1 MKKKSHASQAKN
13 PGDNKKIRISGT
25 RWWKNNIWVL
35 VFCLTVSTLVSWAY
49 FDSLKRQSVRNI
61 EKVSA
66 VYAERTENLINLIFH
81 KTDVL
86 AAVVKLENGNITEN
100 TFNDIAGIVYEK
112 DSGIRGIQ
120 YMPGAVVTYSY
131 PLRGNEAVIGKN
143 FLQIP
148 ERKKDVELAI
158 NTKSI
163 ALSGPYHLLQGGLG
177 VVARNP
183 VFLTDEDGEE
193 YFWGFSAIV
202 LDLPDAIEPAG
213 LDGLYD
219 AGYRYQLFCINENNE
234 RIVIAG
240 DKKLKSGNAICRAIT
255 VPHHEWTLVL
265 TERYPWVNYIRTC
278 VLELVGI
285 FLSLILWR
293 MHCIM
298 MQKNMA
304 IRAKNRFFSDISH
317 DMRTPL
323 NAVIGFSM
331 LARNPGVSAAQKD
344 EYLDQINSAGRLM
357 LDLVNDTLT
366 ISKAESGKLQ
376 LQLKPV
382 STSELGRTILSPIQ
396 ELAQQKGVTL
406 IIDKAGYRPRTVMA
420 DQLNLQKIFLNIL
433 NNAVKFT
440 PQGGTVTVR
449 IWDEA
454 NESGDPELA
463 VSISDTGVG
472 ISPEFMPHLFEPFA
486 QERRK
491 GYENTGTGL
500 GLTIV
505 KQIVELM
512 GGRITAESR
521 EGEGT
526 TFKVYLRLQET
537 AQRSE
542 EKAIPAKEG
551 AEVNPEVLKGRKILV
566 CEDNRMNR
574 EIAETLLQN
583 LGMETVMA
591 ENGQEGVQRF
601 AESMPGEYTAVLMD
615 IRMPV
620 MDGYEAARQIRKMN
634 REDAMRVPIIAM
646 SADVYAEDISRC
658 AQAGMNGHIAK
669 PVDPRRLTAEL
680 VAWIQK

>member
-1 MKKKSHASQAKN
+1 MKT
-13 PGDNKKIRISGT
+13 GT
-25 RWWKNNIWVL
+25 KWWKNNLWVL
-35 VFCLTVSTLVSWAY
+35 VICLTVSTLISWANY
-49 FDSLKRQSVRNI
+49 NELRHQSVRNI

-86 AAVVKLENGNITEN
+86 AAVVKLENGNITEK
-100 TFNDIAGIVYEK
+100 TFNAIAQIVYEK

-131 PLRGNEAVIGKN
+131 PLKGNEAVMGKN
-143 FLQIP
+143 FLKIP
-148 ERKKDVELAI
+148 ERKKDAELAI
-158 NTKSI
+158 DTRSI
-163 ALSGPYHLLQGGLG
+163 ALSGPYHLIQGGIG

-183 VFLTDEDGEE
+183 VFLTDEDGNE

-202 LDLPDAIEPAG
+202 LDLPDAIKSAG
-213 LDGLYD
+213 LGGLYD
-219 AGYRYQLFCINENNE
+219 TGYRYQLFCVNENGE

-240 DKKLKSGNAICRAIT
+240 DSKMKTGQAVCRTIK
-255 VPHHEWTLVL
+255 VPHHEWTLAL
-265 TERYPWVNYIRTC
+265 AERNPWVNLMHAGIM
-278 VLELVGI
+278 ELAGI
-285 FLSLILWR
+285 LISLILWR

-298 MQKNMA
+298 MQKNRA
-304 IRAKNRFFSDISH
+304 IMAKNRFFSDISH

-382 STSELGRTILSPIQ
+382 STAELGKTILSPIQ

-406 IIDKAGYRPRTVMA
+406 IIDKAGYRPRTVLA

-454 NESGDPELA
+454 NGAGDPELA

-486 QERRK
+486 QEKKK

-500 GLTIV
+500 GLAIV

-512 GGRITAESR
+512 GGRVTAESR

-526 TFKVYLRLQET
+526 TFRVFLRLQET
-537 AQRSE
+537 TQQSE
-542 EKAIPAKEG
+542 EKAVP
-551 AEVNPEVLKGRKILV
+551 VNNNPEVLKGKKILI
-566 CEDNRMNR
+566 CEDNQMNR
-574 EIAETLLQN
+574 EITETLLQN
-583 LGMETVMA
+583 LGMETATA

-601 AESMPGEYTAVLMD
+601 AESMPGEYAAVLMD

-634 REDAMRVPIIAM
+634 REDAAHVPIIAM
-646 SADVYAEDISRC
+646 SADVYTEDISRC
-658 AQAGMNGHIAK
+658 TQAGMNGHIAK
-669 PVDPRRLTAEL
+669 PVDPDRLTEEL
-680 VAWIQK
+680 AARITTV